1 MRTSLPASPDCSAS
15 PSSAN
20 MPTPISAKPSPTRPL
35 LTREMSHRVKNSL
48 TSVVGLLR
56 VQARSAQSE
65 DVKHAL
71 EDASARVETI
81 AQVHDHLWRGSQ
93 IGFVDLADFMT
104 ELSKKLK
111 GATG

>member
-48 TSVVGLLR
+48 ASVLGLLR

-65 DVKHAL
+65 EVKIAL
-71 EDASARVETI
+71 RDASLRIATI
-81 AQVHDHLWRGSQ
+81 AEVHDHLWRGAK
-93 IGFVDLADFMT
+93 IGFVDLPDFLG
-104 ELSKKLK
+104 ELCKK
-111 GATG
+111 